1 MSESNL
7 KNRRPFGFSNNNS
20 IFEQRQRRLDSKK
33 VNAGGNNKSRNN
45 SNKNLGK
52 ATKIPN
58 DFNNENYY
66 NAKAQQHQQRFGPS
80 APQQRQEQYQPRSRS
95 NSRTSVKSNNS
106 RISITK
112 PRGERLRVVKAVQ
125 KSRSIKPE
133 RDMSY
138 HTGRPVMV
146 GGRGQG
152 TGLFAQPQ
160 TRRPAT
166 DNGFS
171 TTKRSSNGED
181 GVADELRRELVAL
194 KVEHDARAQMV
205 ELLMQKIA
213 VLEKDVESGK
223 LNKRVVEQ
231 QKNQAEDLIDNMRQQ
246 TITTESN
253 NEQLNE
259 RLRPKTL

>member
-1 MSESNL
+1 MARYGKKLIKENCTMKKQKTKWYEVEVMGTTYRTYDIKAESKEKSSSSEESL
-7 KNRRPFGFSNNNS
+7 S
-20 IFEQRQRRLDSKK
+20 
-33 VNAGGNNKSRNN
+33 
-45 SNKNLGK
+45 
-52 ATKIPN
+52 
-58 DFNNENYY
+58 
-66 NAKAQQHQQRFGPS
+66 
-80 APQQRQEQYQPRSRS
+80 
-95 NSRTSVKSNNS
+95 SVKSNNS
-106 RISITK
+106 RLSITK

-146 GGRGQG
+146 SGRGQG

-223 LNKRVVEQ
+223 LNKPTYLLAR
-231 QKNQAEDLIDNMRQQ
+231 NC
-246 TITTESN
+246 SN
-253 NEQLNE
+253 SG
-259 RLRPKTL
+259 